1 MRTMPRELLIG
12 KQNCLQAGWKKTVAV
27 ALVLAIL
34 HLAFIPVGWAQERDE
49 DQSQSTASQFGLGT
63 ASFFLTIPY
72 GLAKVVY
79 ATFGGIIGGFT
90 YALTAGNEGAAKAVW
105 DTSLRGTYVITPEHL
120 KGDKAVR
127 FFGVPPDE
135 GMAQEQ
141 LPLEPAPAVPEPM
154 K

>member
-1 MRTMPRELLIG
+1 MHTMPTETLIG
-12 KQNCLQAGWKKTVAV
+12 KQNCRQARWKKTVAV

-49 DQSQSTASQFGLGT
+49 DQSQSTASQFGLGA
-63 ASFFLTIPY
+63 ASVFLTIPY
-72 GLAKVVY
+72 GLAKVVM
-79 ATFGGIIGGFT
+79 ASLGGIFGGCT
-90 YALTAGNEGAAKAVW
+90 YVFSAGNEKAAKAVW
-105 DTSLRGTYVITPEHL
+105 DTSLRGTYVITPDHL